1 MIFYNNTA
9 SMMDIFLTELMF
21 ATNTSGPMR
30 NARRRARGM
39 RTDREMMRKWLV
51 RRPYCGMKTSR
62 TLKGGSRSS
71 PVAQSVEQAAVNRW
85 VAGSSPARGAIHLL
99 THCF

>member
-21 ATNTSGPMR
+21 ATNTAGPMR

-51 RRPYCGMKTSR
+51 RRPYCGMKTCADAER
-62 TLKGGSRSS
+62 RL
-71 PVAQSVEQAAVNRW
+71 PQFP
-85 VAGSSPARGAIHLL
+85 GSSVGRASG
-99 THCF
+99 C